1 MLASVDPDPVCD
13 RQDHSCLVRTRS
25 WQEEYHAVSSQKNPT
40 ERDTSKIRQT
50 NSFVRQKLVRISL
63 VQQKLAWNERL
74 LSVGFFLLR
83 GNCWI
88 FLY

>member
-40 ERDTSKIRQT
+40 ESTTEVGMERET
-50 NSFVRQKLVRISL
+50 LVCRI
-63 VQQKLAWNERL
+63 
-74 LSVGFFLLR
+74 FFT
-83 GNCWI
+83 
-88 FLY
+88 